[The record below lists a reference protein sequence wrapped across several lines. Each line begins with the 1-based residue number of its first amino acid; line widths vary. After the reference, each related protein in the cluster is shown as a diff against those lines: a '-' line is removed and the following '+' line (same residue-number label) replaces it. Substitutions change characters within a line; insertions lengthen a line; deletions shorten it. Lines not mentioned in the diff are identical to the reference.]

1 MVMAEKNQ
9 IFGEKKSVL
18 LEKRSHFFGGT
29 KKEFNFF
36 PKWQQ
41 ILKVTIF
48 LKT

>member
-1 MVMAEKNQ
+1 MAEKNQ
-9 IFGEKKSVL
+9 IFGEKNQFCKKNV
-18 LEKRSHFFGGT
+18 HIFWGT

-48 LKT
+48 LNLKQ